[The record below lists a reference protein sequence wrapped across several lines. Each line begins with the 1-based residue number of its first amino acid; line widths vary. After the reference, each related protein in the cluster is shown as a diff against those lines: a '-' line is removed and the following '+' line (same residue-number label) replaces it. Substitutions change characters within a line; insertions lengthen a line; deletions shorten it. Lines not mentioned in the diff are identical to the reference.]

1 MSSFRSKEGREHI
14 LEKSQSVENQAILIK
29 GRGVAFVMTPSSG
42 VLPPWGT
49 VQIDVVCYNDMPG
62 NYGDYICSS
71 VLGLDPVRLKA
82 KTTVVGS
89 PLTLANTCVGLDQT
103 VSPPEYAFGDVL
115 RSTAGAH
122 RLLKVVNSGPV
133 DCKLSWTIKGV
144 YAEPPLVDV
153 GMEATGD
160 KNEPIQFTIE
170 EHPPPPP
177 PPFEVDPDDDI
188 VPSYGSKSF
197 RVTFSP
203 PDACD
208 TFKAVMVANGSW
220 SFPEDDSRA
229 ASLGRTNMSGAEL
242 LNAGPDLPSCLT
254 VNLGA
259 TTIMPRLALAKELR
273 KDTANF
279 NFREKFQFVKFNTW
293 STHANSHPNH
303 MRTISLNN
311 PTATALT
318 FNFATNPPNIFQVM
332 DIKSSAPR
340 HPLAKK
346 GEGTGNGISDK
357 GTSGPYRLLIGGT
370 MDVLLKFIP
379 PKQPLS
385 DELEDKFEGD
395 LTVTFANA
403 VADQQVFKLHAYVLK
418 PMILVAP
425 AEHRFGAVH
434 VERWKPIT
442 LYLSNPT
449 VVDAEWRIQHIPFHR
464 PPKRVG
470 GDAPSNEMM
479 PMDEPSVF
487 KFSMVAG
494 TLMGPSLPLGTAQVH
509 PPQGFADERKKPIAL
524 TVTFKPRLQSIIEAD
539 LDFW

>member
-1 MSSFRSKEGREHI
+1 
-14 LEKSQSVENQAILIK
+14 
-29 GRGVAFVMTPSSG
+29 
-42 VLPPWGT
+42 
-49 VQIDVVCYNDMPG
+49 
-62 NYGDYICSS
+62 
-71 VLGLDPVRLKA
+71 
-82 KTTVVGS
+82 
-89 PLTLANTCVGLDQT
+89 
-103 VSPPEYAFGDVL
+103 
-115 RSTAGAH
+115 
-122 RLLKVVNSGPV
+122 
-133 DCKLSWTIKGV
+133 
-144 YAEPPLVDV
+144 
-153 GMEATGD
+153 
-160 KNEPIQFTIE
+160 
-170 EHPPPPP
+170 
-177 PPFEVDPDDDI
+177 
-188 VPSYGSKSF
+188 
-197 RVTFSP
+197 
-203 PDACD
+203 
-208 TFKAVMVANGSW
+208 
-220 SFPEDDSRA
+220 
-229 ASLGRTNMSGAEL
+229 
-242 LNAGPDLPSCLT
+242 
-254 VNLGA
+254 
-259 TTIMPRLALAKELR
+259 
-273 KDTANF
+273 
-279 NFREKFQFVKFNTW
+279 
-293 STHANSHPNH
+293 

-311 PTATALT
+311 PTTTAQPSI
-318 FNFATNPPNIFQVM
+318 TNPPNIFQVM

-379 PKQPLS
+379 PKQPIS

-403 VADQQVFKLHAYVLK
+403 VADQQLFKLHAYVLK

-494 TLMGPSLPLGTAQVH
+494 TLMGPSLPLGTAQVN

-524 TVTFKPRLQSIIEAD
+524 TVTFKPETAVHYRSRFRFLVKGGQSFDVLLFGKGSFYEGTD
-539 LDFW
+539 RVMK